1 MPVPASAGR
10 HRRALGDKPSGCLY
24 FRGMRTTSPVLTAWR
39 TGGTDALAAAVA
51 DAVVFS
57 SPVTDYHG
65 RDAALHILGT
75 IGEVI
80 ENPTLIEQQESES
93 TMFSRFVASIGGDE
107 LHGLLHEERDS
118 TGRLVHIT
126 LFLRPFTVLRTAIAA
141 MRIRLERSPL
151 PVRPE

>member
-1 MPVPASAGR
+1 M
-10 HRRALGDKPSGCLY
+10 
-24 FRGMRTTSPVLTAWR
+24 LTAWR
-39 TGGTDALAAAVA
+39 TGRTDELAAAVA

-57 SPVTDYHG
+57 SPVTDYRG
-65 RDAALHILGT
+65 RDAALHILAT

-80 ENPTLIEQQESES
+80 ENPILFEQQEGE
-93 TMFSRFVASIGGDE
+93 TTTFSRFAASIGDDE

-126 LFLRPFTVLRTAIAA
+126 LFLRPLAVLRTAIAA
-141 MRIRLERSPL
+141 MRTRLERSPL

>member
-1 MPVPASAGR
+1 
-10 HRRALGDKPSGCLY
+10 
-24 FRGMRTTSPVLTAWR
+24 MRTSSPVLTAWR
-39 TGGTDALAAAVA
+39 TGHIDGLAAAVA

-57 SPVTDYHG
+57 SPVTDYRG
-65 RDAALHILGT
+65 RDAALHILAT

-80 ENPTLIEQQESES
+80 DNPTPIEQQEGE
-93 TMFSRFVASIGGDE
+93 TTTFSRFVASLGGDE

-141 MRIRLERSPL
+141 MRTRLERSPL
-151 PVRPE
+151 PAQPE

>member
-1 MPVPASAGR
+1 
-10 HRRALGDKPSGCLY
+10 
-24 FRGMRTTSPVLTAWR
+24 MRTTSPVLTAWR
-39 TGGTDALAAAVA
+39 TGRTDELAAAVA

-57 SPVTDYHG
+57 SPVTDYRG
-65 RDAALHILGT
+65 RDAALHILAT

-80 ENPTLIEQQESES
+80 ENPSLIEQQEGE
-93 TMFSRFVASIGGDE
+93 TTTFSRFAASIGGDE

-126 LFLRPFTVLRTAIAA
+126 LFLRPLAVLHTAITA
-141 MRIRLERSPL
+141 MRTRLERSPL